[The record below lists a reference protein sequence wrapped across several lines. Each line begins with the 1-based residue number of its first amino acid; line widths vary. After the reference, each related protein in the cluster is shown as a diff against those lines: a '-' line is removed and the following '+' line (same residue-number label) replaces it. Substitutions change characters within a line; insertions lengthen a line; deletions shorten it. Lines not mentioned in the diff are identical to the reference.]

1 MQREEELP
9 EVPAELNLVDK
20 QNFEHHF
27 STRKKIEDKTYGNIN
42 SKDIFSNS
50 ELLYVKADELNTN
63 SLAIKIKKINADIC
77 FIFGT
82 NMIKGAVFESLPN
95 NKINLHLGLSP
106 WYRGSAT
113 LFWPFYFLNL
123 SMLGLHFI
131 K

>member
-1 MQREEELP
+1 MKAVIFSGSHKRHLHYNSELVKHFNETLVILMQREEELP

-63 SLAIKIKKINADIC
+63 SLAIKIKKFNADIC

-82 NMIKGAVFESLPN
+82 NMIKGL
-95 NKINLHLGLSP
+95 
-106 WYRGSAT
+106 Y
-113 LFWPFYFLNL
+113 LNL
-123 SMLGLHFI
+123 YLII

>member
-1 MQREEELP
+1 MKAVIFSGSHKRHLHYNSELVKHFNETLVILMQREEELP

-63 SLAIKIKKINADIC
+63 SLAIKIKKFNADIC

-82 NMIKGAVFESLPN
+82 NMIKGY
-95 NKINLHLGLSP
+95 I
-106 WYRGSAT
+106 
-113 LFWPFYFLNL
+113 
-123 SMLGLHFI
+123 
-131 K
+131 